1 MICKNAV
8 YLSNQ
13 IKMNKTSKLRLLSKA
28 KDEFSLLSKNT
39 IYKARWYK
47 CIDLFLKC
55 MIAICGA
62 LVAYASDNSS
72 NGIPITYMKIFG
84 IIITGFSAISSVFMF
99 EKRSHSNMQ
108 VHSRCKMV
116 LPEIEEKIVIIED
129 SPQGEGISQK
139 DIESYLHK
147 IFDEFAKLSLV
158 SFTDSAYG
166 KISSSQRSIA

>member
-1 MICKNAV
+1 
-8 YLSNQ
+8 
-13 IKMNKTSKLRLLSKA
+13 
-28 KDEFSLLSKNT
+28 
-39 IYKARWYK
+39 
-47 CIDLFLKC
+47 